1 MHNMVSAHFS
11 GHHQTCIPQPMKEII
26 QIIQLQIFF
35 FLRSCEHLDVC
46 LTNTYNFNSFF
57 IGFWY

>member
-35 FLRSCEHLDVC
+35 FYVLVNIWMCV
-46 LTNTYNFNSFF
+46 
-57 IGFWY
+57 